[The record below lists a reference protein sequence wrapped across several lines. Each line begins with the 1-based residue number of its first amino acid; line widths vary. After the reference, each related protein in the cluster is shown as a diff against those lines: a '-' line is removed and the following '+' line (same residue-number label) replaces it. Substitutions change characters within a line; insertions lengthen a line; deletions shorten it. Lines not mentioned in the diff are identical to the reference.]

1 MLSLVEL
8 TSGGAQIRWLAA
20 RPELVADNAEE
31 FGVKCSWPELV
42 SDSIWALFFVREGK
56 WKRRT
61 RTPSAT
67 SRSRVS
73 TLRRLLSETAE
84 PTRRIMTDTA
94 VEIHCELLER
104 SGRPNRWRCSKVV
117 AELERR
123 AQATRVQFRSRSKT
137 SKGSGPPGGSI
148 VCRERLGGLL

>member
-31 FGVKCSWPELV
+31 LGEVQLARARERL
-42 SDSIWALFFVREGK
+42 DLGALL
-56 WKRRT
+56 RT
-61 RTPSAT
+61 GEMETPNSHPSAT

-73 TLRRLLSETAE
+73 TLRRLLSETPE
-84 PTRRIMTDTA
+84 PVTRRIMTDTT

-104 SGRPNRWRCSKVV
+104 SGRPNRWRCSKGC
-117 AELERR
+117 AG
-123 AQATRVQFRSRSKT
+123 A
-137 SKGSGPPGGSI
+137 
-148 VCRERLGGLL
+148 